1 MLWKRLSD
9 HGKNWR
15 HVYKSLMLLD
25 YLVKTGSERVAA
37 QCKENIYAITT
48 LKDFQFI
55 DRYDN
60 KLKIADSPF
69 SQLTSDHALLQ
80 IINAPLSVSV
90 GSSVVHCYMLLST
103 LMFRDG
109 KDQGTNVRER
119 AKQLVSLLQDEDRL
133 KAEREKSLKNKER
146 FSKST
151 TGIGSHS
158 GSHIGYSSGIS
169 SFFTSQ
175 TP

>member
-69 SQLTSDHALLQ
+69 SSYQSDRQ
-80 IINAPLSVSV
+80 WCTVT
-90 GSSVVHCYMLLST
+90 CY
-103 LMFRDG
+103 
-109 KDQGTNVRER
+109 
-119 AKQLVSLLQDEDRL
+119 SL
-133 KAEREKSLKNKER
+133 
-146 FSKST
+146 
-151 TGIGSHS
+151 H
-158 GSHIGYSSGIS
+158 
-169 SFFTSQ
+169 
-175 TP
+175 